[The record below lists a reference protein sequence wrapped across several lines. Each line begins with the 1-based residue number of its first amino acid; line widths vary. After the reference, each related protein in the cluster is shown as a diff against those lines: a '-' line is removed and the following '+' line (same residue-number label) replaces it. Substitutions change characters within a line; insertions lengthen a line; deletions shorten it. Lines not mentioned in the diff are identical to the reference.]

1 MSLGTLTVLEGG
13 ESPNGPLWVE
23 RCTLVGDSA
32 YPTGGSVGLL
42 AALRTLKKSNNL
54 NIIAVFGQDNAGKQI
69 GYDHAND
76 KLKVYAAGGTETANS
91 TDLSAST
98 LNLVIISA

>member
-1 MSLGTLTVLEGG
+1 MSLGTLTILEAG

-23 RCTLVGDSA
+23 RCTLVGDSS
-32 YPTGGSVGLL
+32 YPTGGSTGLL
-42 AALRTLKKSNNL
+42 AALKSLKKSNNL
-54 NIIAVFGQDNAGKQI
+54 NIVAVLGQDNAGKQI

-76 KLKVYAAGGTETANS
+76 KLKVYAAGGAETTNA
-91 TDLSAST
+91 TDLSGTT